1 MIVTRLGLALV
12 KGTRHLDHEELE
24 FDAQGPI
31 GDRTFCLVD
40 RACGGVLKTVENPRL
55 VGVEVRATG
64 VGLVATTPDG
74 RSLEAAT
81 RDSLDGAQAG
91 DYWGRGAR
99 IHLQDSELSA
109 FFSEYL
115 SRDVV
120 FARAGRRDVV
130 YYDPVSLVTTGS
142 LARLARASGNAGR
155 DLGVRFRATM
165 TLELDSD
172 PAPGARLSVGD
183 LEIEVTRPISR
194 CAVIDLDPATG
205 ERTNTRLLQ
214 RIPAVRGEIPF
225 GMCARV
231 VRPGIVRR
239 GDAVRVL

>member
-40 RACGGVLKTVENPRL
+40 RACGRVLKTVENPRL

-64 VGLVATTPDG
+64 VGLVVTT
-74 RSLEAAT
+74 
-81 RDSLDGAQAG
+81 
-91 DYWGRGAR
+91 
-99 IHLQDSELSA
+99 
-109 FFSEYL
+109 
-115 SRDVV
+115 
-120 FARAGRRDVV
+120 
-130 YYDPVSLVTTGS
+130 LVTTGS
-142 LARLARASGNAGR
+142 LARLARASGDAGR
-155 DLGVRFRATM
+155 DLDVRFRATM

-172 PAPGARLSVGD
+172 PAPGARLSVGA

-205 ERTNTRLLQ
+205 ERTNTLLLQ

-231 VRPGIVRR
+231 FRPGIVRR

>member
-40 RACGGVLKTVENPRL
+40 RACGRVLKTVENPRL

-64 VGLVATTPDG
+64 VGLVATT
-74 RSLEAAT
+74 
-81 RDSLDGAQAG
+81 
-91 DYWGRGAR
+91 
-99 IHLQDSELSA
+99 
-109 FFSEYL
+109 
-115 SRDVV
+115 
-120 FARAGRRDVV
+120 
-130 YYDPVSLVTTGS
+130 LVTTGS

-205 ERTNTRLLQ
+205 ERTNAPAATHSVGAWRDSVRDVCAGGSARHRSARGRRPRAVSAAELTRSDGYSSAECG
-214 RIPAVRGEIPF
+214 PVAPSPKFVTGSSP
-225 GMCARV
+225 
-231 VRPGIVRR
+231 PRR
-239 GDAVRVL
+239 SPRRADG